1 MLVTENSCSTSADNF
16 ITAIDDAYKH
26 HFPLISSTLQSND
39 KPWLTSN
46 LKRLIKQRQQAY
58 KKNNMML
65 WRLLRN
71 EVQRAIRAAKQEFYR
86 NTVQRLKSSQPGKWH
101 KQIQKLCQFKALT
114 AKIPGADLDPVSTVE
129 RINNHFADICNQLPA
144 LQLQSLPSYLPA
156 ESTSPMIYTGQ
167 VFKALRELKPS
178 KAGHPSDLPVRLIR
192 EFANELA
199 SPLCHLYNACID
211 EGVFPSCWKT
221 ATVVPIPKEKNITS
235 YDQLRPISLTPI
247 FARVFETFLVNWI
260 HDDIASQLNS
270 NQYGNVKGSSTVHYL
285 VDMLNF
291 IHEGLDKP
299 GFYANLCT
307 VDFTKAFDRVD
318 HSIVIRKLIDL
329 GVRRSILPIICSFL
343 TERTINTKLNVH
355 LSSVQDIS
363 CGVPQGTKLGP
374 ILFLVLVDDVAVGG
388 CRSWKYVDDLMMG
401 EIVKQ
406 GQTSVMQASLDDLSK
421 WCSDNNVLPKPSK
434 CYTMAINFARGA
446 NTQSSFNINTVSL
459 NNVTSVKLLGVT
471 VQHNLKWDIHIA
483 DIVAK
488 ASRRL
493 YTLCILKKTCAP
505 VSDLIAV
512 YTCYIRPILEY
523 ASPVWH
529 SSISDKQSR
538 AIESVQKRA
547 VRIITGHRYDS
558 YTYVLSTLDIPT
570 LESRRSELLIKFGD
584 KLLGSTRFRG
594 MLPPD
599 RVSVCSRNL
608 RSTTTAGLQIPKC
621 RTDRYRRST
630 IPALTYILK

>member
-1 MLVTENSCSTSADNF
+1 M
-16 ITAIDDAYKH
+16 
-26 HFPLISSTLQSND
+26 
-39 KPWLTSN
+39 
-46 LKRLIKQRQQAY
+46 
-58 KKNNMML
+58 
-65 WRLLRN
+65 
-71 EVQRAIRAAKQEFYR
+71 
-86 NTVQRLKSSQPGKWH
+86 
-101 KQIQKLCQFKALT
+101 
-114 AKIPGADLDPVSTVE
+114 
-129 RINNHFADICNQLPA
+129 
-144 LQLQSLPSYLPA
+144 
-156 ESTSPMIYTGQ
+156 
-167 VFKALRELKPS
+167 KPS

-192 EFANELA
+192 ESANELA

-247 FARVFETFLVNWI
+247 FARVFETFLVKWI